1 MKLTKESRLVMMGDS
16 ITDCG
21 RKRPVGEGGEVGW
34 GNGYV
39 NLVVSHLA
47 AEWPE
52 YLVHILNM
60 GISGNTVR
68 DLKARWQ
75 TDCLDLQPDW
85 VSIMIGIN
93 DVWRQFDRPYQKGAG
108 VPLKEYKETL
118 EELIV
123 QTKPLLSGGLILV
136 TPYYIESNKAD
147 PMRKCMD
154 EFGACVKSLAKKH
167 KTIFVDTQAAFD
179 KTLKHTYSA
188 SIAKDRVHPITSGHT
203 IIANAFLRAIGA
215 MSPNK
220 E

>member
-1 MKLTKESRLVMMGDS
+1 MKLAKHSKLVMMGDS

-21 RKRPVGEGGEVGW
+21 RKRPIGDGNEGW

-52 YLVHILNM
+52 YVTHVISM
-60 GISGNTVR
+60 GTSGDTVR
-68 DLKARWQ
+68 SLKARWQ
-75 TDCLDLQPDW
+75 TDCLDLKPDW

-108 VPLKEYKETL
+108 VPLPEYTETL

-123 QTKPLLSGGLILV
+123 KTKSTLSGGLILM
-136 TPYYIESNKAD
+136 TPFYIEPLKTD
-147 PMRKCMD
+147 EMRKCMD
-154 EFGACVKSLAKKH
+154 EFGAAVKSLALKH

-179 KTLKHTYSA
+179 KTLQHTYSA
-188 SIAKDRVHPITSGHT
+188 SIAKDRVHPVTTGHT
-203 IIANAFLRAIGA
+203 ILANAFLRGIGA
-215 MSPNK
+215 MSVNR

>member
-1 MKLTKESRLVMMGDS
+1 MKLTKNSKLVFMGDS

-21 RKRPVGEGGEVGW
+21 RKRPIGEGAEPGW

-52 YLVHILNM
+52 YNIHFQNM

-68 DLKARWQ
+68 DLKSRWQ
-75 TDCLDLQPDW
+75 TDCLDLKPDW

-93 DVWRQFDRPYQKGAG
+93 DVWRQYDRPYQKGAG
-108 VPLKEYKETL
+108 VPIKEYAETL

-123 QTKPLLSGGLILV
+123 KTKPHLSGGLILV
-136 TPYYIESNKAD
+136 TPYYIEPLKTD
-147 PMRKCMD
+147 PMRKSMD
-154 EFGACVKSLAKKH
+154 EFGACVQSLAIKYN
-167 KTIFVDTQAAFD
+167 TIFVDTQAAFD
-179 KTLKHTYSA
+179 KTLLHSYSA
-188 SIAKDRVHPITSGHT
+188 SIAKDRVHPMTSGHM
-203 IIANAFLRAIGA
+203 IIANAFLRGIGA
-215 MSPNK
+215 MSPNR